1 MDAIGKLASLESLDI
16 DHTRI
21 TDAGLAKLA
30 GLTKLT
36 ALTLDSVDL
45 TDAGVAHLAGIGSL
59 RELDL
64 YHTLVTDKGFEQ
76 LQKALPNC
84 RIHYERD
91 SAKRERRS

>member
-1 MDAIGKLASLESLDI
+1 
-16 DHTRI
+16 
-21 TDAGLAKLA
+21 GLARLS

-36 ALTLDSVDL
+36 DLALDSVDL
-45 TDAGVAHLAGIGSL
+45 TDAGVAALAGIKSL

-64 YHTLVTDKGFEQ
+64 YHTLVTDKGYEQ
-76 LQKALPNC
+76 LKQALPGC